1 MTRRLVQSSRLW
13 SVALVALLAFECV
26 VCWVQAAMLHHHW
39 LSVSFLFVPVM
50 SLVPFIIGVHLFS
63 RLATELG
70 TNPHQELSSRL
81 SGALA
86 LTVIASYFALTAC
99 VLGFL

>member
-39 LSVSFLFVPVM
+39 LSV
-50 SLVPFIIGVHLFS
+50 IIADYAGVID
-63 RLATELG
+63 RDKV
-70 TNPHQELSSRL
+70 
-81 SGALA
+81 
-86 LTVIASYFALTAC
+86 TVYSKDDAPGWMGSMQ
-99 VLGFL
+99 

>member
-50 SLVPFIIGVHLFS
+50 SK
-63 RLATELG
+63 LA
-70 TNPHQELSSRL
+70 R
-81 SGALA
+81 
-86 LTVIASYFALTAC
+86 
-99 VLGFL
+99 